1 MRDVLIMAIVIGGC
15 FYALGRA
22 WVGVVLWTW
31 ISVMNPHLQAYGFA
45 RSFPVA
51 AMVAVSTMVG
61 FIFAR
66 EKRSPFLNPAVTCL
80 TLFMIWVCVGW
91 PFSFYKEDSL
101 EMLSKVLKIDFMIL
115 VTIAL
120 IITKQHIQWFIWTVA
135 FSLGFYGLKGGLFT
149 IMTGGSYRVWGPG
162 GFIGGNNEVA
172 LAFVVVIPLIYYI
185 YMQVPVTKVW
195 LRRGL
200 FATMLLTAVAAL
212 GSHSRGA
219 LLAIV
224 AMAGV
229 LWLRSQ
235 RKAIFGVGLVFAAVV
250 SLAFLPQ
257 EWFARMQ
264 TIETY
269 DKDESAMG
277 RINAWAMAWNLAADR
292 PLTGGGFMVYEP
304 PVFERYA
311 PNPLDIHAAHSIYF
325 QVLGEHGWVGFL
337 IWMAIWFYTWR
348 TATWLKRYG
357 NKSGSTAWCS
367 DLGSMCQVSL
377 VGFFVGG
384 AFLSLAYF
392 DLPYNLLVMVVA
404 TKAWVLRET
413 AVAKRTPTNSVQSES
428 LA

>member
-1 MRDVLIMAIVIGGC
+1 MRDVLIMAIVFAGC

-51 AMVAVSTMVG
+51 AMVAASTLVG

-66 EKRSPFLNPAVTCL
+66 EKRSPFINPAVACL

-115 VTIAL
+115 ITIAL
-120 IITKQHIQWFIWTVA
+120 IITKQHIHWFIWTVA

-195 LRRGL
+195 LRRL
-200 FATMLLTAVAAL
+200 LIATMLLTSAAAL

-229 LWLRSQ
+229 LWWRSQ
-235 RKAIFGVGLVFAAVV
+235 RKAIFGVGLVLAAVI

-304 PVFERYA
+304 DIFQTYA
-311 PNPLDIHAAHSIYF
+311 PDPLDIHAAHSIYF
-325 QVLGEHGWVGFL
+325 QVLGEHGWAGLL
-337 IWMAIWFYTWR
+337 IWLAIWWYTWR
-348 TATWLKRYG
+348 TASWLKKNG
-357 NKSGSTAWCS
+357 KEATGSAWCR

-392 DLPYNLLVMVVA
+392 DLPYDLLVMVVT
-404 TKAWVLRET
+404 TKAWMQKE
-413 AVAKRTPTNSVQSES
+413 AKAADRSPANGVQSE
-428 LA
+428 LPA

>member
-1 MRDVLIMAIVIGGC
+1 MRDILIMAIVCGGC
-15 FYALGRA
+15 VYALGRA

-51 AMVAVSTMVG
+51 AMVAVSTMIG

-66 EKRSPFLNPAVTCL
+66 EKRNPFLNPAVAWL
-80 TLFMIWVCVGW
+80 TMFMIWVCVGW

-115 VTIAL
+115 LTISL
-120 IITKQHIQWFIWTVA
+120 IITKDQIKWFIWTVA

-185 YMQVPVTKVW
+185 YLQAPPAKVW

-200 FATMLLTAVAAL
+200 IASMLLTAAAAL

-229 LWLRSQ
+229 LWFRSQ
-235 RKAIFGVGLVFAAVV
+235 RKVMFGAGLVFAAIV

-277 RINAWAMAWNLAADR
+277 RINAWAMAWNLANDR

-304 PVFERYA
+304 DIFQTYA
-311 PNPLDIHAAHSIYF
+311 PDPLDIHAAHSIYF
-325 QVLGEHGWVGFL
+325 QVLGEHGWAGLL
-337 IWMAIWFYTWR
+337 IWLAIWWYTWR
-348 TATWLKRYG
+348 TASWLKTHG
-357 NKSGSTAWCS
+357 KEATGSAWCR

-392 DLPYNLLVMVVA
+392 DLPYNLMVMVVTA
-404 TKAWVLRET
+404 KAWMLKE
-413 AVAKRTPTNSVQSES
+413 AKATDQRQVSRAQSE
-428 LA
+428 LPA